1 MEIPKITISGANE
14 HTDIKGL
21 IALIRKY
28 YHSSGIEIELGIQVS
43 PDKASY
49 NSDRYQWLMELHKQ
63 AFYTNHTPIRVSLH
77 VNPGWVEQICAGIFP
92 LELINL
98 IGFYGNGGGLDVER
112 IQLNF
117 LIGREQAPDMD
128 KLYWVINSF
137 NSRRFIFTYNDANR
151 DFIHQFY
158 KKYGR
163 CFDLLVD
170 SSHGEGKTPE
180 KWEPPVFFDVFQ
192 GYSGGLSPDNIE
204 QALDSIAGINA
215 PDVWFGIDAEGKL
228 KGDDGHLSLANAD
241 EFVKKIQQWTM
252 RNSNCK

>member
-1 MEIPKITISGANE
+1 MLLKPKITISGANE

-43 PDKASY
+43 PTKAFYGSE
-49 NSDRYQWLMELHKQ
+49 RYQWLMELHKQ

-151 DFIHQFY
+151 DFIHEFY
-158 KKYGR
+158 KRYR
-163 CFDLLVD
+163 ICFDLLYD
-170 SSHGEGKTPE
+170 ESHGEGKPAQQ
-180 KWEPPVFFDVFQ
+180 WQPAVFSNIPQ

-204 QALDSIAGINA
+204 QALDSIFAVNE
-215 PDVWFGIDAEGKL
+215 PDAKIGVDAEGQL
-228 KGDDGHLSLANAD
+228 KGDDGHLSLNKADAFVANILRWC
-241 EFVKKIQQWTM
+241 K
-252 RNSNCK
+252 NSNCK

>member
-43 PDKASY
+43 PNKASY

-77 VNPGWVEQICAGIFP
+77 VNPCWVEQICAGIFP

-128 KLYWVINSF
+128 KLYLVINSF
-137 NSRRFIFTYNDANR
+137 NSRRFILTYNEANR
-151 DFIHQFY
+151 DFIR
-158 KKYGR
+158 KYYQRYGN

-170 SSHGEGKTPE
+170 ESHGEGKTPE
-180 KWEPPVFFDVFQ
+180 KWEPVIFPDVFQ
-192 GYSGGLSPDNIE
+192 SYSGGLSPDNIE
-204 QALDSIAGINA
+204 TALDSIFAVNE
-215 PDVWFGIDAEGKL
+215 PDAMIGVDAEGKL
-228 KGDDGHLSLANAD
+228 KGDDGHLSLDKADAFVANILRWC
-241 EFVKKIQQWTM
+241 K
-252 RNSNCK
+252 NSNCK